1 MWHIVTLEITNN
13 WIFCWYISC
22 SQLSTVISRVCAHM
36 YTKRGLH
43 VQQHRKSNQIE
54 IGTSFD
60 TGRYLGE
67 YLLLESDLFRDNWNF
82 ISRILLSWIVSCW
95 CCCFVL
101 LKLLFSIL
109 LHIQLLGVD
118 WCLIVVISD
127 YPTNFLWITLAE

>member
-22 SQLSTVISRVCAHM
+22 SRLSTVISRVCTHM
-36 YTKRGLH
+36 YTKRGRH

-67 YLLLESDLFRDNWNF
+67 YLLLESDLFRDDWNF

-95 CCCFVL
+95 CCFVVFHSSAYSVAGRWL
-101 LKLLFSIL
+101 VFDSCNIRL
-109 LHIQLLGVD
+109 
-118 WCLIVVISD
+118 
-127 YPTNFLWITLAE
+127 PTNFWWITLAEKNF